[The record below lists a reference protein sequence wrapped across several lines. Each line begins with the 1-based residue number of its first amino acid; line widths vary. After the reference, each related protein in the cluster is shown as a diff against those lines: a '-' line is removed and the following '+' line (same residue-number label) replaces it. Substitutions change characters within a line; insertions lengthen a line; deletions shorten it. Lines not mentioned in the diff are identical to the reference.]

1 MPRYD
6 HLQLLRLPE
15 RLERRKHGGGGAA
28 PQRDVGGHSR
38 KLRAELDT
46 AITEQQRRRRPEFI
60 DPSLILRV
68 RMTGMTME
76 EDWERLGLT
85 LLASDEDKTLIL

>member
-1 MPRYD
+1 RYD

-15 RLERRKHGGGGAA
+15 RIERRKHGGGGAA

-46 AITEQQRRRRPEFI
+46 AIAEQQRRRRPEFV

-85 LLASDEDKTLIL
+85 L

>member
-1 MPRYD
+1 LARHD

-15 RLERRKHGGGGAA
+15 RLERRKRRGGGDA
-28 PQRDVGGHSR
+28 PERDVEGHSQR
-38 KLRAELDT
+38 LRTDLDT
-46 AITEQQRRRRPEFI
+46 AIAEQQRRRRPEFV

-76 EDWERLGLT
+76 DDWAQLGLT
-85 LLASDEDKTLIL
+85 LLASDEDKP